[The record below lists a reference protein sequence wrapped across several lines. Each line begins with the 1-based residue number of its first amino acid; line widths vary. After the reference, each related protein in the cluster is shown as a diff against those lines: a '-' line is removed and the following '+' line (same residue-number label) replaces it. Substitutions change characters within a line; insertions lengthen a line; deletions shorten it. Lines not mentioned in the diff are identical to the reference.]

1 MKRPSR
7 AETEHMYA
15 SRTTQFIV
23 GIFAILGI
31 IALAILS
38 LSLGK
43 IPLFPPPGYT
53 LYAGFDNISGLKTGD
68 QVQLAGVQV
77 GKVVN
82 IAIKD
87 YRALVVLRINEGV
100 QIDDGAIAAI
110 KTSGI
115 IGDKYVSIQLGSME
129 HLLKDSETIRQ
140 TQSAFVL
147 EDAIGQLINSSGS
160 SNRDSGASNNKDSG
174 GSSNNADK
182 DSKSSSADSKSSNS
196 NCNCADTN
204 APKKPGKSQK

>member
-1 MKRPSR
+1 
-7 AETEHMYA
+7 MYA
-15 SRTTQFIV
+15 TRTTQLIV

-43 IPLFPPPGYT
+43 LTLLPKPGYT
-53 LYAGFDNISGLKTGD
+53 LYASFDNISGLKTGD

-77 GKVVN
+77 GKVSQ
-82 IAIKD
+82 IGLKD
-87 YRALVVLRINEGV
+87 MRARVAMRVDGGV
-100 QIDDGAIAAI
+100 QIDADAIAAI

-115 IGDKYVSIQLGSME
+115 IGDKYVSIALGPSE
-129 HLLKDSETIRQ
+129 RILKDGDTIRQ

-160 SNRDSGASNNKDSG
+160 G
-174 GSSNNADK
+174 GESAK
-182 DSKSSSADSKSSNS
+182 GKSSSSDKEQ
-196 NCNCADTN
+196 
-204 APKKPGKSQK
+204 KPGKSEK

>member
-1 MKRPSR
+1 
-7 AETEHMYA
+7 MYA

-31 IALAILS
+31 VALAILS

-53 LYAGFDNISGLKTGD
+53 LYSSFDNISGLKTGD
-68 QVQLAGVQV
+68 QIQLAGVQV

-82 IAIKD
+82 IGIKD
-87 YRALVVLRINEGV
+87 YRALVALRVNEGV
-100 QIDDGAIAAI
+100 QIDSDAIAAI

-115 IGDKYVSIQLGSME
+115 IGDKYVSIQLGPSD
-129 HLLKDSETIRQ
+129 HYLKDGDTIRQ

-160 SNRDSGASNNKDSG
+160 SNSSGKDNSSSGNSGDSS
-174 GSSNNADK
+174 K
-182 DSKSSSADSKSSNS
+182 DSKSNS

-204 APKKPGKSQK
+204 VAKTPEKPKK

>member
-1 MKRPSR
+1 
-7 AETEHMYA
+7 MYA

-43 IPLFPPPGYT
+43 VAILPTPGYT
-53 LYAGFDNISGLKTGD
+53 LYALFDNISGLKTSD
-68 QVQLAGVQV
+68 QVQLAGVQI
-77 GKVVN
+77 GKVVTIGLQGERAK
-82 IAIKD
+82 IAM
-87 YRALVVLRINEGV
+87 RINEGV
-100 QIDDGAIAAI
+100 QIDSDAIAAI

-115 IGDKYVSIQLGSME
+115 IGDKYVSIALGPSE
-129 HLLKDSETIRQ
+129 RILKDSDTIRQ

-160 SNRDSGASNNKDSG
+160 
-174 GSSNNADK
+174 GSSSSSGNAESPKSTAPDK
-182 DSKSSSADSKSSNS
+182 DAKPAIPG
-196 NCNCADTN
+196 
-204 APKKPGKSQK
+204 PKK

>member
-1 MKRPSR
+1 
-7 AETEHMYA
+7 MYA

-31 IALAILS
+31 VALAILS

-53 LYAGFDNISGLKTGD
+53 LYAAFDNISGLKTGD

-82 IAIKD
+82 IGIKD
-87 YRALVVLRINEGV
+87 YRALVALRVNEGT
-100 QIDDGAIAAI
+100 QIDQDAIAAI

-115 IGDKYVSIQLGSME
+115 IGDKYVSIQLGPSD
-129 HLLKDSETIRQ
+129 HYLKDGDTIRQ

-160 SNRDSGASNNKDSG
+160 SNKDSGSSNKDSASG
-174 GSSNNADK
+174 NSGDSPK
-182 DSKSSSADSKSSNS
+182 DSKSSNA

-204 APKKPGKSQK
+204 VVKQPGKSAK